1 MDFYPYVEYDLR
13 IVDGELVSDCSLFTS
28 KETAYVSASKILQ
41 IKKLDASQLYGYLDS
56 IGFLES
62 YNDILFFD
70 CVICNP
76 DRHYGNFGIL
86 TDTNAYSPISM
97 APIFDNGMSLG
108 FNWTTKSRMSIIEM
122 ANEPGPCLQPDFGF
136 IDTGKALLNE
146 QRRAAI
152 ERLRNWEIPKHPM
165 YNFPA
170 EKYEAMND
178 LLQHQIKKILS

>member
-1 MDFYPYVEYDLR
+1 
-13 IVDGELVSDCSLFTS
+13 
-28 KETAYVSASKILQ
+28 
-41 IKKLDASQLYGYLDS
+41 
-56 IGFLES
+56 
-62 YNDILFFD
+62 
-70 CVICNP
+70 
-76 DRHYGNFGIL
+76 
-86 TDTNAYSPISM
+86 
-97 APIFDNGMSLG
+97 
-108 FNWTTKSRMSIIEM
+108 M